1 MSKTNETEKWIE
13 KTVKMLCEEFNVTAK
28 IVSAVHI
35 KVYFTNAVGKT
46 CLCVLSK
53 TTSDQNVRHIEIGLI
68 RRELRNKLEVKV
80 DRDFFTMS
88 YQPLIHG

>member
-1 MSKTNETEKWIE
+1 MSKTNEAEKWIE

-28 IVSAVHI
+28 VVSAAHI
-35 KVYFTNAVGKT
+35 KVYFTNEVGKT

-53 TTSDQNVRHIEIGLI
+53 TASDQNVRHIEIGLI